1 MLSTQEFEEWCRRLK
16 LPEVTRKVIS
26 QIRSTEP
33 VRQVKSLGGNV
44 SGNYCSQKMGKTLQF
59 ESHKVELPGIEEY
72 ETCEDVL
79 EFYDQPY
86 RLNLKFLTKKGREV
100 TVTHIPDFFVIRQ
113 QSAGFEEWKPQG
125 KLEKLSLLQPNRY
138 VKNQDGQWS
147 SPPAE
152 EQAQLYGCY
161 YRIRSDAEIDW
172 IKYRNRQ
179 FLRSY
184 TEQKY
189 QIGTEIVT
197 FIESLVSSQP
207 GITYLKLLQYQN
219 VSPDYINALLATEE
233 LYIDLSAAPLAEPE
247 KVHIFRNREMA
258 LAYNLTSVSQNLT
271 VANSLQIID
280 VAVGTSFCWDG
291 QPLTVLHNGESKIV
305 LRSSNSLIHLTHSE
319 FDLLVQRGE
328 TVGLKVPKQI
338 GIHPEAIERFLK
350 ASPQALAEA
359 NKRYRVIEPY
369 LHGQKR
375 ENETVPLRTIRNWK
389 AKYKAAEQKYCWG
402 YIGLIDNHAAKGNRL
417 PKISPEV
424 WEFIDKIIESHY
436 ETLKQ
441 RGKLAVY
448 GVLSQEWEKA
458 GRIEHLPS
466 YVTFSSRIKQRSGY
480 QQTKRRLGSRAAYQ
494 KSNFYWELEFTTPRH
509 GDRPFEICHIDH
521 TQLDIELVCSRTGR
535 TLGRP
540 WATLLIDATSR
551 RILAI
556 YLTFDE
562 PSYRSCMMVLRIC
575 VQRFSRFP
583 ETIVVDGGA
592 EFGSTY
598 FETLLA
604 AFGCTKKQRPAAKAR
619 FGSVIERIFG
629 TTNTEFFYNLR
640 GNTQI
645 TKNVRVVTKSNN
657 PKGQAVWTLDELYEH
672 FCAYSYELYDCKEH
686 PALLQSPRQAFLAGL
701 ALSGSRPHKK
711 ILYDQNF
718 KIFTLPSTP
727 KGTAKVQPSRGV
739 KINYLYYWSVDD
751 SFINPEVEGINV
763 PVRYDPF
770 DMGTAYAYV
779 KGQWVRCI
787 SDYYKSFHNCS
798 EREVKLVS
806 LELHRSRQKVSQVIT
821 ISAKEKAAYLE
832 SAEAKE
838 VLLLQRLHDLARLD
852 VHSMIEG
859 ERSGH
864 NHPQNIALNQKNP
877 EPDTNFNLTKDE
889 SVILE
894 HLNTI
899 EPYKNEELWR

>member
-1 MLSTQEFEEWCRRLK
+1 MLNTQEFDEWCRRLN
-16 LPEVTRKVIS
+16 LPEVARNVIS

-33 VRQVKSLGGNV
+33 VRQVKGNSGNV
-44 SGNYCSQKMGKTLQF
+44 SGNYCSQKMAKTLQF

-72 ETCEDVL
+72 EYSEDVL

-86 RLNLKFLTKKGREV
+86 RLTLKFQTKKERVV
-100 TVTHIPDFFVIRQ
+100 TVTHVPDFFVIRQ
-113 QSAGFEEWKPQG
+113 QSAGFEEWKPQS

-138 VKNQDGQWS
+138 IKNQDGQWS
-147 SPPAE
+147 CPPAL
-152 EQAQLYGCY
+152 EQCQLLGCY

-179 FLRSY
+179 FLKSY
-184 TEQKY
+184 AEQKY
-189 QIGTEIVT
+189 QIGTEVADAIK
-197 FIESLVSSQP
+197 ILVKSQP

-219 VSPDYINALLATEE
+219 VSPDDINILLATEE

-247 KVHIFRNREMA
+247 KVHIFHQKETA
-258 LAYNLTSVSQNLT
+258 LAYTLTSGSPHLT
-271 VANSLQIID
+271 VASSLQIID
-280 VAVGTSFCWDG
+280 VDVGATFCWDG
-291 QPLTVLHNGESKIV
+291 QVLTVLHSGESKIV
-305 LRSSNSLIHLTHSE
+305 LRSCDSLIHLTHSE
-319 FDLLVQRGE
+319 LDKLVQRGE
-328 TVGLKVPKQI
+328 IVGLKVAERT

-350 ASPQALAEA
+350 ASPKMLAEA
-359 NKRYRVIEPY
+359 NHRYQVIEPY
-369 LHGQKR
+369 LQGQKR
-375 ENETVPLRTIRNWK
+375 EIETVSSRTIRNWK
-389 AKYKAAEQKYCWG
+389 AKFRAAEQKYDWG
-402 YIGLIDNHAAKGNRL
+402 YIGLLDNHAAKGNRIG
-417 PKISPEV
+417 KISQQS

-441 RGKLAVY
+441 LGKIAVY

-458 GRIEHLPS
+458 GRIEPLPS

-480 QQTKRRLGSRAAYQ
+480 QQTKKRLGSRAAYQ
-494 KSNFYWELEFTTPRH
+494 KSKFYWELEFTTPRH
-509 GDRPFEICHIDH
+509 GDRLFEICHIDH

-604 AFGCTKKQRPAAKAR
+604 AFECTKKQRPAAQAR

-629 TTNTEFFYNLR
+629 TTNTEFFYNLK

-657 PKGQAVWTLDELYEH
+657 PKGQAVWTLDELYEY
-672 FCAYSYELYDCKEH
+672 FCVYSYEFYDCKEH
-686 PALLQSPRQAFLAGL
+686 PALLQSPRQGFLAGL

-711 ILYDQNF
+711 ILYDQNL

-751 SFINPEVEGINV
+751 SFINPEVEGTNV

-770 DMGTAYAYV
+770 DMGTDECLCQRTMGA
-779 KGQWVRCI
+779 
-787 SDYYKSFHNCS
+787 
-798 EREVKLVS
+798 
-806 LELHRSRQKVSQVIT
+806 LH
-821 ISAKEKAAYLE
+821 
-832 SAEAKE
+832 
-838 VLLLQRLHDLARLD
+838 
-852 VHSMIEG
+852 
-859 ERSGH
+859 
-864 NHPQNIALNQKNP
+864 
-877 EPDTNFNLTKDE
+877 F
-889 SVILE
+889 
-894 HLNTI
+894 
-899 EPYKNEELWR
+899 